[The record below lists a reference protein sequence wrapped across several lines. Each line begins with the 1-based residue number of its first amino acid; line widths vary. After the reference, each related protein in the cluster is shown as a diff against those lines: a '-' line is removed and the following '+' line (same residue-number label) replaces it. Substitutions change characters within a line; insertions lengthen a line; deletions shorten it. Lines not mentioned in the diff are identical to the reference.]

1 MRKEQFFKLVATI
14 VGATLLLSIKEV
26 HAAAGNVHIKE
37 MAQPPKYLVNGKE
50 VNAAEATVAV
60 LKGERAMKCTE
71 MEVEAG
77 RNGLSL
83 KAKKSQ

>member
-14 VGATLLLSIKEV
+14 VGLGFFLSIKT
-26 HAAAGNVHIKE
+26 HALNVKE
-37 MAQPPKYLVNGKE
+37 QPAPPKYLVDGKE
-50 VNAAEATVAV
+50 VNAADATVAV
-60 LKGERAMKCTE
+60 LQGKRAMKCTE

-77 RNGLSL
+77 RSGLSL